1 MTRTV
6 CLHHFTV

>member
-6 CLHHFTV
+6 

>member
-6 CLHHFTV
+6 QTNNAR

>member
-6 CLHHFTV
+6 QC

>member
-6 CLHHFTV
+6 KPDTH